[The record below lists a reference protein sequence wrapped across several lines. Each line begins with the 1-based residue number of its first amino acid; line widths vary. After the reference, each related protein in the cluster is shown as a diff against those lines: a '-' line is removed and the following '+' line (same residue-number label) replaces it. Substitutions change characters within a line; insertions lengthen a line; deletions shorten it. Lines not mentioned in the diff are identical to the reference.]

1 MHCRNKDDIIAAD
14 LQANVLVFGGPRE
27 ELDQREVEELK
38 KWLSS
43 GGRAMLLLSGAT
55 DGETHTN
62 YGFLEE

>member
-1 MHCRNKDDIIAAD
+1 M
-14 LQANVLVFGGPRE
+14 LVFGGPRE